1 MAIPNVQL
9 GAVPVQPAATGGEWE
24 TLSAA
29 KGGWDAAKLAEA
41 CEFAREARS
50 TGLLI
55 TVGGRILAEEYW
67 PGSDA
72 VNGLNASVP
81 DGRTAE
87 DATDIASAQKA
98 VNAILFGIAQDRGL
112 LTADDAVSQHIP
124 GWTHGTS
131 EEEQRI
137 TMLHNALP
145 ADRSRLKGVFKQERR
160 QAGENIRL
168 LVKKHQAELKRA
180 MQTMGVA
187 FLSKAIYDPNGDKE
201 FASKFDQA
209 APKKK
214 RTESYAVYLYRVLK
228 QVHPE
233 LGISKKSMSVMNSF
247 VADVFDRVAS
257 ESSRLVRYNKRHTLS
272 SREVQTAVRL
282 LLPGELSRHAVAEGT
297 KAVTKFSN

>member
-1 MAIPNVQL
+1 MGRSVRRLRQVTSSLRPPTPAPAAAAPAAGGL
-9 GAVPVQPAATGGEWE
+9 YQPAATGGEWE

-29 KGGWDAAKLAEA
+29 EGGWDAAKLAEA
-41 CEFAREARS
+41 CEFAREACS

-72 VNGLNASVP
+72 VNGLNASFP

-137 TMLHNALP
+137 TI
-145 ADRSRLKGVFKQERR
+145 DR
-160 QAGENIRL
+160 
-168 LVKKHQAELKRA
+168 
-180 MQTMGVA
+180 
-187 FLSKAIYDPNGDKE
+187 
-201 FASKFDQA
+201 
-209 APKKK
+209 
-214 RTESYAVYLYRVLK
+214 ESPQVWSSAV
-228 QVHPE
+228 QVQR
-233 LGISKKSMSVMNSF
+233 SNVRS
-247 VADVFDRVAS
+247 
-257 ESSRLVRYNKRHTLS
+257 SSRR
-272 SREVQTAVRL
+272 
-282 LLPGELSRHAVAEGT
+282 
-297 KAVTKFSN
+297 